1 MLTVLIAPAASPPNG
16 QRHDNRHRTAGI
28 HFHAQ
33 EIFMLGFNRWH
44 LLKGLAAILCI
55 ASIVWLVLAYFIP
68 APPSTIT
75 IAMAFK
81 GSSYERWA
89 LSYQERLSRSHV
101 KLNLHYT
108 DGPLDN
114 IRLIKDQNS
123 GVDVAFLFGGLTNS
137 EQSPELISLGRV
149 GFAPI
154 WIFYR
159 GTETLERLTQFKG
172 KRIAVPA
179 ATRVVIDPILAA
191 HGVNPDNT
199 TMLPLASPA
208 AAKALKDGEA
218 DVLVLIIELNA
229 PLVQALLRDPTIR
242 LMSVTQAEALT
253 RAYSFLTRLVLPQG
267 VIDFERDIPAND
279 VTLIA
284 DTQAALVRKT
294 LHPEL
299 VYLLAQTLSQEH
311 SGAGILQRAGDF
323 PTVTDPEFPVAQNAL
338 DFHKNGPSFLDRYLP
353 FWITNY
359 AKRIFALLATVIV
372 IVLPLFSYAPKLY
385 RWLVEYRLGSMYRR
399 LRGIEASLQKCASP
413 SDVTVLEAELESVD
427 REIHLLDVPMQH
439 SNLFFSIKSHL
450 DDVRAHLGS
459 SRAKL
464 LSQRTKAA

>member
-1 MLTVLIAPAASPPNG
+1 
-16 QRHDNRHRTAGI
+16 
-28 HFHAQ
+28 
-33 EIFMLGFNRWH
+33 MLGFNRWH
-44 LLKGLAAILCI
+44 LVKLFAALLFIVGMSWLALD
-55 ASIVWLVLAYFIP
+55 YFIP

-89 LSYQERLSRSHV
+89 LSYQERLARSHV
-101 KLNLHYT
+101 TLNLHYT

-114 IRLIKDQNS
+114 LRLIKDQSS

-137 EQSPELISLGRV
+137 EQSPGLISLGRIA
-149 GFAPI
+149 FAPI

-159 GTETLERLTQFKG
+159 GTETLERLTQLKG

-218 DVLVLIIELNA
+218 DVFVLIIELNA
-229 PLVQALLRDPTIR
+229 PLVQALLRDPTVR

-253 RAYSFLTRLVLPQG
+253 RVYPFLTRLVLPQG
-267 VIDFERDIPAND
+267 VIDFERNIPAND
-279 VTLIA
+279 VSLIA
-284 DTQAALVRKT
+284 DTQAVLVRKT

-311 SGAGILQRAGDF
+311 SGAGIFQRAGDF
-323 PTVTDPEFPVAQNAL
+323 PTVTDPEFSIAQNAL
-338 DFHKNGPSFLDRYLP
+338 DFYKSGPSFLDRFLP

-359 AKRIFALLATVIV
+359 AKRVIALLATVIV

-399 LRGIEASLQKCASP
+399 LRAIEASLQKSVSP
-413 SDVTVLEAELESVD
+413 SEVGALEAELENVD
-427 REIHLLDVPMQH
+427 REIHLLGVPMQH
-439 SNLFFSIKSHL
+439 SALFFSLKSHV